1 MSYVNISSLL
11 RASDDPLTLAGG
23 EDLKSYDDMAED
35 FVKVSPSAENS

>member
-1 MSYVNISSLL
+1 MFYVNISSLL
-11 RASDDPLTLAGG
+11 RESDPLTLAGG